1 MEFED
6 LVEGW
11 ERSPLLPLV
20 AMWRSLAA
28 AGPRAMLLSAAWAAL
43 AYAFLWAG
51 CLWAAL

>member
-28 AGPRAMLLSAAWAAL
+28 AGPRAMLLSAAL